1 MPRAKGSKNKVT
13 LDRIKLKQ
21 QELLKLNEDYEKQL
35 KGIKNTQ
42 PEPTEPTPKQEE
54 LPKTETNISD
64 NQTYKDYNLTDPAK
78 TEKIEIKEKE
88 VRPKPKKEKIPVET
102 KKVSKYLFE

>member
-13 LDRIKLKQ
+13 LDKIKLKQ

-42 PEPTEPTPKQEE
+42 QEPTEPTPKQEE

-64 NQTYKDYNLTDPAK
+64 NPTYKDYNLTEPVK
-78 TEKIEIKEKE
+78 TEKIEITEKE
-88 VRPKPKKEKIPVET
+88 IKPKPKKEKTPVET